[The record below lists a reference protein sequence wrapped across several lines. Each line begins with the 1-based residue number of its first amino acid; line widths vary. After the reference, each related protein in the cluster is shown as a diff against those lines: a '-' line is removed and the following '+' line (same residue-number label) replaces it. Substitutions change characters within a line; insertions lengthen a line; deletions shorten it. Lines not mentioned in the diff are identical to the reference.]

1 VNINYTIIGQTITFF
16 IFVAFVFKY
25 VWPPIMQAMK
35 ERSEKIANGL
45 EAADRA
51 ERDLELAKEEAGKK
65 LRAAKQEAQT
75 IIDSANKRANQ
86 ILDEAKENALAEG
99 ARLKAAAAAEVEQE
113 VNRAREELRAQ
124 VATLVMQG
132 AEAVLESSID
142 AKAHNELVNKLA
154 GEL

>member
-1 VNINYTIIGQTITFF
+1 
-16 IFVAFVFKY
+16 
-25 VWPPIMQAMK
+25 MQAMK

-86 ILDEAKENALAEG
+86 ILDEAKDNALAEG

>member
-132 AEAVLESSID
+132 AEAVLGSSID

>member
-1 VNINYTIIGQTITFF
+1 MNINYTIIGQTITFF

-51 ERDLELAKEEAGKK
+51 ERDLELAKEEAGMK
-65 LRAAKQEAQT
+65 LRAAKQESQT

-132 AEAVLESSID
+132 AEAVLGSSID

>member
-1 VNINYTIIGQTITFF
+1 MNINYTIIGQTITFF

-25 VWPPIMQAMK
+25 VWPPIMEAMK

-51 ERDLELAKEEAGKK
+51 ERDLELAQEEAGKK

-86 ILDEAKENALAEG
+86 ILDEAKEDALAEG

-132 AEAVLESSID
+132 AEAVLGSSID

>member
-1 VNINYTIIGQTITFF
+1 MNINYTIIGQTITFF

-35 ERSEKIANGL
+35 ERSEKIADGL

>member
-1 VNINYTIIGQTITFF
+1 MNINYTIIGQTITFF

-132 AEAVLESSID
+132 AEAVLGSSID

>member
-1 VNINYTIIGQTITFF
+1 VNINLTIIGQTITFF

>member
-1 VNINYTIIGQTITFF
+1 MNINYTIIGQTITFF